1 MSYQQGTV
9 HGHKYL
15 SPSIFYYIF
24 HIKPHFLQT
33 EGIYLVDMTLSACL
47 DADVSV
53 PCYHNVP
60 IFKNYKL
67 PKSLCEWKNGFQ
79 VKGMM
84 LQLTTE
90 FNFDT
95 KFNNRLKHN

>member
-1 MSYQQGTV
+1 MTV
-9 HGHKYL
+9 YD
-15 SPSIFYYIF
+15 
-24 HIKPHFLQT
+24 LQT
-33 EGIYLVDMTLSACL
+33 EGIYLVDVTLSACV

-84 LQLTTE
+84 LQLATG
-90 FNFDT
+90 
-95 KFNNRLKHN
+95 FNNRLKHN

>member
-1 MSYQQGTV
+1 MTV
-9 HGHKYL
+9 YD
-15 SPSIFYYIF
+15 
-24 HIKPHFLQT
+24 LQT
-33 EGIYLVDMTLSACL
+33 EGNYLVDATLSACL

-60 IFKNYKL
+60 IFRNYKL